1 MTIRQTLTAAVPKL
15 KKVFKAVAPK
25 LKKVL
30 AAIGKGVDAM
40 WSQPAADAT
49 QPAKKGT
56 SDQNTDSI
64 WGTPAD
70 IENMWDSPH
79 GGDTAVKPAPPAE
92 PPGSAESAVVVEL
105 RVSTQ
110 QGGAGI
116 PPALQAPLSTE
127 TPLGVTPQKKK
138 VRGKEPTLEDIL
150 PVPDNW

>member
-1 MTIRQTLTAAVPKL
+1 MTIRQTLN
-15 KKVFKAVAPK
+15 AVAPR

-56 SDQNTDSI
+56 SDQNIDSI

-70 IENMWDSPH
+70 IEPMWESPR
-79 GGDTAVKPAPPAE
+79 GAKPATKPAAPAE

-138 VRGKEPTLEDIL
+138 VRGKEPTLEEIL
-150 PVPDNW
+150 PVPPGW